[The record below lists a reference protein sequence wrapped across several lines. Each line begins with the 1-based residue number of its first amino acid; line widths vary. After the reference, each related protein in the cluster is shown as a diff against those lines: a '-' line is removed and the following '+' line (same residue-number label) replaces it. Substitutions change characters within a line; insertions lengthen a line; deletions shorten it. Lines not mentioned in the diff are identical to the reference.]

1 MNKRLLAAVLWFLT
15 GWYAGGYLSL
25 IFGVPELVGPLLGL
39 AAAGFFAGDPLG
51 IIWTKKAEPATVT
64 TLDLENLPDDLARAA

>member
-1 MNKRLLAAVLWFLT
+1 MSKRLTAGVLWFLT

-25 IFGVPELVGPLLGL
+25 ILGVPEFVGPILGL

-51 IIWTKKAEPATVT
+51 IIWTKREEPATVT
-64 TLDLENLPDDLARAA
+64 SIDLEKLPDDLAQAA